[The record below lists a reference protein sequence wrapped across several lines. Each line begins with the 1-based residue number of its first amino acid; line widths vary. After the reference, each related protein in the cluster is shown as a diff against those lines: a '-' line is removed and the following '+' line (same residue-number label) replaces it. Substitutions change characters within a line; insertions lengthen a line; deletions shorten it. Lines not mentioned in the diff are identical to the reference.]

1 MNQGA
6 AVGIGPGEQCPQ
18 QQEAEC
24 EWQAVGRGPYSRWT
38 GGVCGLGLA
47 AAAWAWGVPLLPVGP
62 CWSGRHSAGT
72 LFFLALTR
80 HTDFF
85 ALGHRV
91 QRGGAGRCWRRGGE
105 SWLGEGER
113 ASARTMNLV
122 FGECDMMNFSE
133 IQIGESA
140 FCRNIQAYPLPQVSN
155 TSGLFHSPVRR
166 SFYLTRGRV
175 LACNSGI

>member
-1 MNQGA
+1 MKQGA
-6 AVGIGPGEQCPQ
+6 AVGIGSAEQCPQ
-18 QQEAEC
+18 HQEAER
-24 EWQAVGRGPYSRWT
+24 ERQAVGRCAY
-38 GGVCGLGLA
+38 GGWRGRVRCLGLA
-47 AAAWAWGVPLLPVGP
+47 AAAWARGVPLSPAEAR
-62 CWSGRHSAGT
+62 WSGRHSAGT

-113 ASARTMNLV
+113 ASARAANLV
-122 FGECDMMNFSE
+122 FGESDMTNFSE

-140 FCRNIQAYPLPQVSN
+140 FCRNI
-155 TSGLFHSPVRR
+155 
-166 SFYLTRGRV
+166 
-175 LACNSGI
+175 